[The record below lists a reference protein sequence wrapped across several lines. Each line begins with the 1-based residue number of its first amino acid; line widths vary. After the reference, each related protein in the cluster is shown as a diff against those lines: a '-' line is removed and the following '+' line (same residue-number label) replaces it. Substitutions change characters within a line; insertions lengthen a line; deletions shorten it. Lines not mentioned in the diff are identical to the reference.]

1 MRAVVLVGGFGT
13 RLRPLTLTVPKNLV
27 PVAGVPMIERV
38 VRWLAAHG
46 VDDVVLSLGY
56 RPDAFLSAF
65 PDGTIAGIPLRY
77 VVEPEP
83 LDTAGA
89 VRFAA
94 REAGIKERFVATNGD
109 VLTDIDLAA
118 VIARHEATG
127 AEGTITLTPVEDP
140 SRFGVVPTDADG
152 RVTAFIEKPAAESAP
167 TNLINAGT
175 YVLEPSVLDR
185 IPGDGPVSIERV
197 VFPAM
202 VADGT
207 LYAVASDR
215 YWLDVGL
222 PDSYLQ
228 ATADL
233 LDGTSRPGAPAPGA
247 VRRPE
252 GGWVLGSPVVEG
264 GATVDDRSLLCDA
277 AIVAADV
284 TVAESVVGPAS
295 RVGSRARL
303 DGAVLLA
310 GAIIGEGAVI
320 EGSIVGPGAVVGAGA
335 KITGCS
341 VLGEGAVIS
350 AGDEVIGRR
359 VPDAT

>member
-1 MRAVVLVGGFGT
+1 VRAVVLVGGFGT

-27 PVAGVPMIERV
+27 PVAGIPMIERV
-38 VRWLAAHG
+38 VRWLASHG

-65 PDGTIAGIPLRY
+65 PGGSIGGVPLTY

-94 REAGIKERFVATNGD
+94 REAGITGRFVATNGD
-109 VLTDIDLAA
+109 VLTDIDLGA
-118 VIARHEATG
+118 VIARHDETG

-140 SRFGVVPTDADG
+140 SRFGVVPTDDDG
-152 RVTAFIEKPAAESAP
+152 RVTAFIEKPEAGTAP

-175 YVLEPSVLDR
+175 YVLEASVLDR
-185 IPGDGPVSIERV
+185 IPREGPVSIERV

-202 VADGT
+202 VADRT
-207 LYAVASDR
+207 LYAVPSDR

-222 PDSYLQ
+222 PDSYLR

-233 LDGTSRPGAPAPGA
+233 LDGRSRPGEPAPGA
-247 VRRPE
+247 VRRAD
-252 GGWVLGSPVVEG
+252 GGWALGAPVVEDG
-264 GATVDDRSLLCDA
+264 STVDDHSLLCDA
-277 AIVAADV
+277 AIVGRDV
-284 TVAESVVGPAS
+284 AVVASVVGPAA
-295 RVGSRARL
+295 RVADRVRL

-350 AGDEVIGRR
+350 ANDDVHARR
-359 VPDAT
+359 VPE